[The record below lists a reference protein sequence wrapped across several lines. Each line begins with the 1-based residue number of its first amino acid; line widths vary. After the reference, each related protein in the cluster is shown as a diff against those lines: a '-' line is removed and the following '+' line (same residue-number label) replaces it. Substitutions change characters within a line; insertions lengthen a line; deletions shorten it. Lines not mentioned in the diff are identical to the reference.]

1 MVAEVE
7 PVAFRPTERGNPH
20 PVGTQSASPN
30 LGELRRALS
39 GWLANAGVA
48 EPVRV
53 DTVLATH
60 EAVANAIQHSGT
72 AGSISVRNEFERPGL
87 HDRSPRQRSLWKD
100 GPSDAD
106 RGKGLIL
113 IRGLVSRVEIEKRQ
127 IGTAVR
133 LIQHLSSECCARE
146 PGRARAAGRRAPLA
160 RAL

>member
-72 AGSISVRNEFERPGL
+72 AGSISVRTSL
-87 HDRSPRQRSLWKD
+87 SDRVCTIEVRDSGCWKD

-133 LIQHLSSECCARE
+133 LIQHLSSECCAPEPERE
-146 PGRARAAGRRAPLA
+146 RAAGRRASLA